1 MKKRMMINSPNTRV
15 LIQMMKTILSASS
28 YLKSESPAKAK
39 TLWEVNTM
47 MEALATTRSTH
58 TSSWSVADK
67 SLTWFRRLILPRS
80 LRFKLWSAVGLPE
93 SKGRDLAQWSTVE
106 YWKERGLWSD
116 SPYSRRETCPISFPR
131 RCRLAISGAGSPSP
145 NSSRRSPLKISMPQ
159 RSLSHHSSSVWIP
172 IRSQN

>member
-1 MKKRMMINSPNTRV
+1 MFPSLT
-15 LIQMMKTILSASS
+15 LSAPAN
-28 YLKSESPAKAK
+28 LKSKSPAKPQ
-39 TLWEVNTM
+39 TLLKVNTTM
-47 MEALATTRSTH
+47 KALATTRSTH

-106 YWKERGLWSD
+106 YWKERELLSD
-116 SPYSRRETCPISFPR
+116 LPYSRRETCPISFPR
-131 RCRLAISGAGSPSP
+131 RYRLAISGAGSPSL
-145 NSSRRSPLKISMPQ
+145 NSSRRSPLKISMPL

-172 IRSQN
+172 IRLQN